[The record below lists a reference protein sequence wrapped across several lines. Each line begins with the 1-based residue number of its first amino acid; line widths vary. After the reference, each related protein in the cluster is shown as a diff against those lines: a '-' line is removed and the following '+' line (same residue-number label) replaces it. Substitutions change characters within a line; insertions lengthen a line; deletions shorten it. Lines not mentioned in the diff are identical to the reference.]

1 LGDGGI
7 LAAVANLRVAIV
19 GYGLAGRVFHGPLI
33 AATPGLEVATV
44 VTGSPDRAAQA
55 GRDHPG
61 LRVLARA
68 EEMWVGEPPEL
79 VVVAAPND
87 VHASLAAE
95 AIDRGVPVVVDKP
108 LAVSVAEAEALL
120 ARAQSAG
127 VMLSVFHNRRWDSDQ
142 LTLRRMM
149 AEDALGDVVRYESRF
164 ERWRPEPASGSW
176 RESTSPEAGGGQLL
190 DLGPHLID
198 QALVLF
204 GPVTH
209 VYAEIEAQRGL
220 SSDDDAFLA
229 LRHASG
235 TISHLHASSVTPS
248 PGPRLRV
255 QGTRAAFLVNGLDS
269 QEDALSSGLR
279 PDETPDWGRV
289 KDWER
294 GRLVTGEQSV
304 PVPSEPGAWQ
314 RFYSL
319 LEEALRTGGP
329 PPVDPLD
336 AVAGLRVIE
345 AARRS
350 AETHSVI
357 ALSEVSE
364 RFGADPR

>member
-1 LGDGGI
+1 
-7 LAAVANLRVAIV
+7 VANLGVAIV
-19 GYGLAGRVFHGPLI
+19 GYGLAGRVFHVPLI

-44 VTGSPDRAAQA
+44 VTGSPVRAAQA
-55 GRDHPG
+55 QRDHLG
-61 LRVLARA
+61 VRVLARA
-68 EEMWVGEPPEL
+68 EELWSGKPPGL
-79 VVVAAPND
+79 VVVATPNE

-108 LAVSVAEAEALL
+108 LAVSAAEAEALI

-127 VMLSVFHNRRWDSDQ
+127 VLLGVFHNRRWDSDQ

-149 AEDALGDVVRYESRF
+149 AEDALGEVVRYESRF
-164 ERWRPEPASGSW
+164 ERWRPEPAGDSW
-176 RESTSPEAGGGQLL
+176 RESTAPEVGGGQLL

-209 VYAEIEAQRGL
+209 VYAEIEARRGL
-220 SSDDDAFLA
+220 PSDDDAFLA
-229 LRHASG
+229 LRHAQG

-269 QEDALSSGLR
+269 QEEALRAGGR
-279 PDETPDWGRV
+279 PDITPDWGKAR
-289 KDWER
+289 KWER
-294 GRLVTGEQSV
+294 GRLVAGEQSV

-319 LEEALRTGGP
+319 LEEALRSGGP

-350 AETHSVI
+350 ANTRSVV
-357 ALSEVSE
+357 ALTE
-364 RFGADPR
+364 RGHTPAT